1 MTPETLQRN
10 SLQKIQDDFLYLM
23 EIFRD
28 LLRSL
33 GEDQVARQL
42 PWVNEQSVNE
52 PLPDGSREKLVQALC
67 IAFELLNLV
76 EENNATHFRRQSE
89 RQFGPASIRGS
100 WAETLHALKSEGHA
114 QEAIAAALAR
124 LEVMPVLT
132 AHPTEAKRITV
143 LELHRELYGLLVKRE
158 NPNWSP
164 QEEYELKAE
173 ITGLLE
179 RWWRTGEVYLQ
190 KPGLRDERANLMHYF
205 TNVFPR
211 ALDRTDRRLRFAW
224 QEAGFDP
231 EVLNR
236 PEDYPLLHFGSW
248 VGGDRDGH
256 PFVTPE
262 FTAETLMEH
271 RRAALQLQ
279 LHALRELA
287 RQLSFS
293 GYLND
298 VPEELTA
305 RIREKAEA
313 LGDRGRQALDRN
325 PHEPWRQYVNL
336 LVATMENTLDAT
348 GSLADAPAYARAEEL
363 QDDLRLLRR
372 SLEAIRAG
380 AIIRELVFPLERRVC
395 CFGFHLARLD
405 IRQNSAY
412 HEKAIAQLLE
422 AAGAAETDYGAWPEE
437 KRLAFIEGELKTR
450 RPFLAEG
457 VACGPEADRL
467 LRYYRVVR
475 DHIARYGAA
484 GIGSF
489 IVSMTRSLSDLLLV
503 YLFSR
508 EVGLLE
514 APLQVVPLL
523 ETVDDLVAGEAILD
537 DFLQHP
543 LTRRRLQQQ
552 AHPRQ
557 EVMLGYS
564 DSNKDGGILASR
576 WSIYRAEQRLTAVG
590 QKHGIPVFFF
600 HGRGGTISRGG
611 GKIHRF
617 LQSMPPGSVS
627 GQIKM
632 TIQGETIANQFA
644 NLLNATYNLEM
655 FLSGT
660 ARQALHTDTHDPH
673 HEAYPLLD
681 ELVVRSREQYR
692 RLIDHPSFLDFY
704 GAATPIDLLEQSK
717 IGSRPSRRTGRRS
730 LDDLRSIPWVFSWT
744 QSRFN
749 LSGWFG
755 TGTALRYVLEQKEE
769 TARIMQAL
777 ARDWPFFKYLIIQIE
792 SNLINADPGI
802 MQRFARL
809 MPDADARRAMLDLI
823 LTDYQQALDGI
834 ETIMVEPR
842 AGRRVSR
849 LEDSALRNQALN
861 LLHDLQLEQL
871 TAWRQLPPEQA
882 EQRLPYLLLLVNALA
897 GGLKGTG

>member
-1 MTPETLQRN
+1 MTPETLQQT
-10 SLQKIQDDFLYLM
+10 SLQKIQNDFLYLM
-23 EIFRD
+23 EVFRD
-28 LLRSL
+28 MLLSL
-33 GEDQVARQL
+33 GEVQVARQL
-42 PWVNEQSVNE
+42 PWVNDPQTAG
-52 PLPDGSREKLVQALC
+52 PQPAGSPEKLVQALC

-89 RQFGPASIRGS
+89 THFGSASVRGS
-100 WAETLHALKSEGHA
+100 WAETLQVLKEQGHSQA
-114 QEAIAAALAR
+114 EIAAALAR

-164 QEEYELKAE
+164 QEQRELKAE

-179 RWWRTGEVYLQ
+179 RWWRTGEIYLQ
-190 KPGLRDERANLMHYF
+190 KPGLRDERNNLMHYF
-205 TNVFPR
+205 TNVFPQ
-211 ALDRTDRRLRFAW
+211 ALDRTDRRLRLAW
-224 QEAGFDP
+224 QEAGFEP
-231 EVLNR
+231 GALAHF
-236 PEDYPLLHFGSW
+236 PLLHFGSW

-271 RRAALQLQ
+271 RRAALK
-279 LHALRELA
+279 LHLRSLRELA

-293 GYLND
+293 GYLNP
-298 VPEELTA
+298 VPEEFSDH
-305 RIREKAEA
+305 IRKKAEA
-313 LGDRGRQALDRN
+313 LGERGRHALARN

-336 LVATMENTLDAT
+336 LVAKLENTLDP
-348 GSLADAPAYARAEEL
+348 SLQAGDSPAYARAAEL
-363 QDDLRLLRR
+363 LDDLHLLRR
-372 SLEAIRAG
+372 SLEAIRAKG
-380 AIIRELVFPLERRVC
+380 IIRELVFPLERRVQ

-412 HEKAIAQLLE
+412 HEKAIAQILE
-422 AAGAAETDYGAWPEE
+422 ASGAPDTDYGAWPEE
-437 KRLAFIEGELKTR
+437 KRLAFIEGELKMR
-450 RPFLAEG
+450 RPFLPPGAS
-457 VACGPEADRL
+457 CGPEAERL
-467 LRYYRVVR
+467 LHYYRVVR
-475 DHIARYGAA
+475 EHITRYGAA

-503 YLFSR
+503 YLFFR
-508 EVGLLE
+508 EAGLLDE
-514 APLQVVPLL
+514 PLQVVPLL

-543 LTRRRLQQQ
+543 LTRRRLAQY

-590 QKHGIPVFFF
+590 QKHGTPVFFF

-617 LQSMPPGSVS
+617 LLSLPPGSVS

-660 ARQALHTDTHDPH
+660 ARQALHTDTDDPQR
-673 HEAYPLLD
+673 EAYPLLD

-755 TGTALRYVLEQKEE
+755 TGTALRYVLEQQEE

-792 SNLINADPGI
+792 SNLINADPAI
-802 MQRFARL
+802 MRRFASL
-809 MPDADARRAMLDLI
+809 MPDADARQAMLDLI
-823 LTDYQQALDGI
+823 LTDYEQSLDGI
-834 ETIMVEPR
+834 EIIMVKPR
-842 AGRRVSR
+842 SERRVSK

-871 TAWRQLPPEQA
+871 PAWRQLPPEQA
-882 EQRLPYLLLLVNALA
+882 EERLPRLLLLVNALA